1 MSIVISCLLTLIV
14 AMVVLFIA
22 ISIARRRQ
30 ILEEKKAQYLN
41 CKKKQNFHY
50 SRYQSYQKDIERL
63 RSDHNSKLE
72 DIIFL
77 SKEIETKKKVITEII
92 EILRE
97 EIKQIEKHTDG
108 ISTKIIE
115 RRKGMINKYW
125 QELNGVKTAY
135 LEKLKEVQTDKF
147 SMESLIAKKDEEF
160 RIYSEIQSEV
170 ENLKGEYESMLRKLV
185 SPFRI
190 EKAKR

>member
-1 MSIVISCLLTLIV
+1 MIFKVN
-14 AMVVLFIA
+14 
-22 ISIARRRQ
+22 
-30 ILEEKKAQYLN
+30 Y
-41 CKKKQNFHY
+41 
-50 SRYQSYQKDIERL
+50 
-63 RSDHNSKLE
+63 HNSKLE

-97 EIKQIEKHTDG
+97 EIKQIEEHTDG

-160 RIYSEIQSEV
+160 RIYSEILSEV
-170 ENLKGEYESMLRKLV
+170 ENLKSKYESMLRKPV